1 MMATKRVL
9 EDLLEGLG
17 VTLTELSAVSGLS
30 IGYLCRIVDG
40 TQRPSEAARQ
50 RIISALAEIREQRLR
65 AAVAFDF
72 AALEQE
78 LAGAGTQP
86 ARKPARKSARKPAR
100 KSARKPARKS
110 AT

>member
-1 MMATKRVL
+1 MEEMQRV
-9 EDLLEGLG
+9 LEGLG
-17 VTLTELSAVSGLS
+17 VTLTELSAASGMS
-30 IGYLCRIVDG
+30 IGYLCRIVGG
-40 TQRPSEAARQ
+40 TQRPSESARQ
-50 RIISALAEIREQRLR
+50 RIIKALAQLREQRLR
-65 AAVAFDF
+65 AAVEIDF
-72 AALEQE
+72 AALEPE